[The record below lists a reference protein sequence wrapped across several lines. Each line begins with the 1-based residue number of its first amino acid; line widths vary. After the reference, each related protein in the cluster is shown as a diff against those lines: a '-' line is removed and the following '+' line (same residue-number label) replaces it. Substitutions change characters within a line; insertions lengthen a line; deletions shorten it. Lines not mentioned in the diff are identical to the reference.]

1 MRVERGVLDLAV
13 DEEPEILLDLM
24 VLDFDTLVLLF
35 EDVHNSLN
43 YLICQV
49 VNVRASLDCTD
60 GIYEAD
66 LLELTVTN

>member
-1 MRVERGVLDLAV
+1 
-13 DEEPEILLDLM
+13 M

-35 EDVHNSLN
+35 EDIHNSFN
-43 YLICQV
+43 YLISQV

-60 GIYEAD
+60 GIDEAD